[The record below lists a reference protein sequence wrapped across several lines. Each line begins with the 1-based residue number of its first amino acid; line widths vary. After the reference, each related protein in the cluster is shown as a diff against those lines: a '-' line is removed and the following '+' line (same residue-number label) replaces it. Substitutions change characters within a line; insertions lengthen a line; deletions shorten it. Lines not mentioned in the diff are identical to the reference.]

1 MKRFMVLFPVVV
13 VLSCLLGI
21 VANIF
26 SDNQAAIM
34 AYFLALLGWI
44 VLAYEGIVDYRAEQ
58 KRAK

>member
-13 VLSCLLGI
+13 VVSCLLGI
-21 VANIF
+21 VVNIF

-58 KRAK
+58 KQAK